1 MLLLLYMNVPLPTPT
16 PQSANLVRPSAGFRD
31 SASTLRMLSPERAER
46 GGLPGAAG
54 GGGTMKLLRVGQQG
68 SALAGRRVQSMPGGG
83 LGPGAG
89 GGRLEEGEAG
99 AAASRD
105 VRLLRVGR
113 SIGGQQQVSRG
124 GELAR
129 IDLPFLCFT
138 CESAV
143 L

>member
-68 SALAGRRVQSMPGGG
+68 SALAGRRVQSMPG
-83 LGPGAG
+83 AG